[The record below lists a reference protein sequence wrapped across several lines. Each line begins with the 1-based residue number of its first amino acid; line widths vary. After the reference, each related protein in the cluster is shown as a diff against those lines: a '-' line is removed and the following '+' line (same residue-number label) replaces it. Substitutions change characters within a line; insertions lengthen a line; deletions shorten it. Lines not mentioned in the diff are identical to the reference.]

1 MSWTSLHSHRSFP
14 RRQSGRLSLATR
26 AAQRPAPGDHP
37 ELAQDLR
44 MARELQQGLLLQTV
58 PRLRRWELAAA
69 SLPASEIG
77 GDLYDFPSL
86 DNGWHGLMIG
96 DVSGHGLAA
105 ALRMAVARTLFR
117 QIAREKRDP
126 GETLAAVNRMLIS
139 EMPHGMVTMMYVHAE
154 IDTGVLRIANA
165 GHTFPIL
172 IGNDVRELEL
182 SGLPLGID
190 EDAEYETVTATLAP
204 GETALLY
211 TDGIT
216 EAHDRRAREYGYN
229 RLQSLLL
236 RNHQQRPRTLMSTI
250 LNTVKGW
257 SDNQLADDMTMVVMR
272 RRLPDLDAELRSV
285 CLDVMGEMATA
296 GLWCE
301 LDPLPRDVA
310 AWQALLPQIG
320 KTLQARHGRGLSRE
334 LVAQL
339 RLTLDEYKPS
349 EFESPG
355 SRLQVDVPH
364 GLTSQHETRN
374 SELAFCA
381 GTPHDTN

>member
-14 RRQSGRLSLATR
+14 RRQSGRLSLAKR
-26 AAQRPAPGDHP
+26 AAQKPAPGDHP

-58 PRLRRWELAAA
+58 PRLPRWELAAA
-69 SLPASEIG
+69 SLPATEIG
-77 GDLYDFPSL
+77 GDLYDFPAL

-117 QIAREKRDP
+117 QVAREKRDP
-126 GETLAAVNRMLIS
+126 GATLAALNRLLIS
-139 EMPHGMVTMMYVHAE
+139 EMPHGMVTMIYVHAE

-172 IGNDVRELEL
+172 IGHDVRELEL

-190 EDAEYETVTATLAP
+190 IDAEYQTVTATLAP

-216 EAHDRRAREYGYN
+216 EAHDRRQREYGYG

-257 SDNQLADDMTMVVMR
+257 SDNELADDMTMVLMR
-272 RRLPDLDAELRSV
+272 RRLPDLDAELRNV
-285 CLDVMGEMATA
+285 CVDVMGEMATA

-301 LDPLPRDVA
+301 LDPLPFDA
-310 AWQALLPQIG
+310 AGWQALLPEIG
-320 KTLQARHGRGLSRE
+320 KTLQNRHGRGLSRE
-334 LVAQL
+334 LVAQF
-339 RLTLDEYKPS
+339 RLTLDEYRPQ
-349 EFESPG
+349 EFQVPG
-355 SRLQVDVPH
+355 SKFQVDSAT
-364 GLTSQHETRN
+364 GRTFQLETRN
-374 SELAFCA
+374 LELGI
-381 GTPHDTN
+381 GTPP